1 MGVLVMMVFMMIILI
16 VKNVVINVLHVE
28 VQELF
33 VVHVMEVLQGQQ
45 HLLVLVLPIILMY
58 NNFNVKNVHIGA
70 KNVREIKILV

>member
-70 KNVREIKILV
+70 KNVQEIKILV